1 MRRKTKI
8 RQLDKQDCAAACL
21 ASVASHY
28 GLNIPLTIIRQ
39 KCGTTTEG
47 TNLKGILEAASH
59 LSMNARAYKTSSP
72 CNAIQHLTGIPVPS
86 ILHFKREDGWLHFV
100 VLYRVSSK
108 NILIMDPMDGEMHK
122 LDEAEFQKLWTGY
135 IILITPA
142 STFLKGDHTIP
153 LSSRITGLL
162 KDHGR
167 EIVPSV
173 LGSLTYVLI
182 GLGTSLLLQ
191 HTIDHIMPQHSLE
204 PIFHCAI
211 LFGILVV
218 LSVFIGYIRTI
229 YLIRGSINI
238 DAAIIMEYIHHILH
252 LPLSFFRERGI
263 GEIHSR
269 ISDVYRIRAFVSGK
283 LIMMFVSAIALAGSF
298 LLLFSFYWKLAVMI
312 LGFIPIYCAL
322 YYWADR
328 KNMANN
334 RRIIETSAK
343 FDSTTIGAI
352 SSIETAKNFSCEE
365 FFRNQVERQYT
376 NMAQTLYCGG
386 KGNAMIS
393 TLIEA
398 TSQIM
403 TFMVITLGATFVIK
417 GELTAGELVS
427 FYTLT
432 SFFTSP
438 LGALIESTR
447 ELNEARIA
455 AKRVFEVLDLEKEN
469 DQSKMI
475 PMPEKLEGDIIFD
488 SVSFRYPGRQPLFQR
503 LSFRIHQG
511 KINTITG
518 ANGCGKS
525 TIASLIMRNL
535 IPAEGKILIDNIN
548 ISHLEI
554 GRWRQYISIIPQHGS
569 LFNGSVLE
577 NIVMG
582 DKHPDIDKV
591 VRLCGAVGM
600 IDFINCSEEGLHKQ
614 VGEGGKK
621 LSGGERIKILLV
633 RALYRDPKILIM
645 DESTSQLDK
654 ESVHMTISLAKRLTG
669 QGMTVINISHDQS
682 IMECSDYIVDLD
694 KVYTKVNGCTP
705 SHCS

>member
-1 MRRKTKI
+1 MSLFLCASRYVCLRKAISHETDEERDCRECTGNATRFKPSSTGIVPHITHPLHPSVHSIGNSGTMRRKTKI

-238 DAAIIMEYIHHILH
+238 DAAIILFINSSIF
-252 LPLSFFRERGI
+252 S
-263 GEIHSR
+263 
-269 ISDVYRIRAFVSGK
+269 IRA
-283 LIMMFVSAIALAGSF
+283 SA
-298 LLLFSFYWKLAVMI
+298 
-312 LGFIPIYCAL
+312 
-322 YYWADR
+322 
-328 KNMANN
+328 
-334 RRIIETSAK
+334 
-343 FDSTTIGAI
+343 
-352 SSIETAKNFSCEE
+352 
-365 FFRNQVERQYT
+365 
-376 NMAQTLYCGG
+376 
-386 KGNAMIS
+386 
-393 TLIEA
+393 
-398 TSQIM
+398 
-403 TFMVITLGATFVIK
+403 
-417 GELTAGELVS
+417 
-427 FYTLT
+427 
-432 SFFTSP
+432 
-438 LGALIESTR
+438 
-447 ELNEARIA
+447 
-455 AKRVFEVLDLEKEN
+455 
-469 DQSKMI
+469 
-475 PMPEKLEGDIIFD
+475 
-488 SVSFRYPGRQPLFQR
+488 
-503 LSFRIHQG
+503 H
-511 KINTITG
+511 
-518 ANGCGKS
+518 
-525 TIASLIMRNL
+525 
-535 IPAEGKILIDNIN
+535 
-548 ISHLEI
+548 
-554 GRWRQYISIIPQHGS
+554 
-569 LFNGSVLE
+569 
-577 NIVMG
+577 
-582 DKHPDIDKV
+582 
-591 VRLCGAVGM
+591 
-600 IDFINCSEEGLHKQ
+600 
-614 VGEGGKK
+614 
-621 LSGGERIKILLV
+621 
-633 RALYRDPKILIM
+633 
-645 DESTSQLDK
+645 
-654 ESVHMTISLAKRLTG
+654 
-669 QGMTVINISHDQS
+669 
-682 IMECSDYIVDLD
+682 
-694 KVYTKVNGCTP
+694 
-705 SHCS
+705 